1 MDCFCKYLIYYV
13 VKVNVIDF
21 GLVGYFIGFYV
32 VSFICMVSMKN
43 MNIFIVVV
51 FLFWLIYNL

>member
-13 VKVNVIDF
+13 VKANVIDF

-32 VSFICMVSMKN
+32 VSFICIVSMKN